1 MSPLTS
7 SKESFKAVV
16 FKGRNSSKYK
26 LMEIQEDP
34 LAILVLKKIFIFPIR
49 VMAILLH
56 IQQIYRNMM
65 FPWQINHFPSI
76 LTYK

>member
-16 FKGRNSSKYK
+16 FKGRNPSKYK

-34 LAILVLKKIFIFPIR
+34 LANSVFKNLHFSHPCDANFITYSANLQEQDVP
-49 VMAILLH
+49 
-56 IQQIYRNMM
+56 
-65 FPWQINHFPSI
+65 
-76 LTYK
+76 LTN